1 MAKALTYKPL
11 QDVDTQALL
20 KLMNSPKV
28 REHLIEHPLFDEAT
42 LQQWID
48 AKNIEDAKLGCR
60 VKAIMFDD
68 TLAGWCGIQ
77 QSEGQTEAQ
86 YEIAIVVD
94 DQHWGIGR
102 RVFKDLLNWAK
113 EFGHKEVYLH
123 LLDSRP
129 EYRFLTKRSKTVS
142 TSELLGRTFTT
153 YQISV

>member
-11 QDVDTQALL
+11 QDVNTQALL

-48 AKNIEDAKLGCR
+48 AKNIEDAKPGCR
-60 VKAIMFDD
+60 VKAIMYDD
-68 TLAGWCGIQ
+68 VLAGWCGIQ
-77 QSEGQTEAQ
+77 QSEGQ

-102 RVFKDLLNWAK
+102 RVFKDLLNRAK

-129 EYRFLTKRSKTVS
+129 AYRFLSKRSKTVS